1 MMPRM
6 SRAFIR
12 ERDDAPEPPLPR
24 RRIAAVPTGPVIE
37 PARDGPADQVRLGSV
52 VVVRDADGES
62 TYQIVAPEAADPA
75 RGEISWLAPLAQ
87 ALLHRRAGDRVRFR
101 DEELH
106 VLRVTNS

>member
-1 MMPRM
+1 M

-24 RRIAAVPTGPVIE
+24 RRIARVPTGTVIE

-52 VVVRDADGES
+52 VVVRDAEGES
-62 TYQIVAPEAADPA
+62 TYRIVAAEEAEPG

-101 DEELH
+101 DEDLYL
-106 VLRVTNS
+106 VRVTNS